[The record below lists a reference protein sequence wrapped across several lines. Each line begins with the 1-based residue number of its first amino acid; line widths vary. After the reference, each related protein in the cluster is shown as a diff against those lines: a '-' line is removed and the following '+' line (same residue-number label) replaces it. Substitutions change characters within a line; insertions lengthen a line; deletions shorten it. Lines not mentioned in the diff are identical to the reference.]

1 MFAHC
6 PRLTCAAIAR
16 RIAAI
21 DSEMR
26 EVEESMVGLALLHDL
41 PNYRHSMPTKI
52 LEYMA
57 SGAAVVATPLPLS
70 RQVIGDDGVV
80 LDGFT
85 DIARAAADAVIR
97 LCDDDA
103 RRTRLTH
110 AAFECVSAHY
120 NWNLA
125 QASFVDAIKHGTP
138 QATR

>member
-1 MFAHC
+1 
-6 PRLTCAAIAR
+6 
-16 RIAAI
+16 
-21 DSEMR
+21 
-26 EVEESMVGLALLHDL
+26 
-41 PNYRHSMPTKI
+41 MPTKI

-85 DIARAAADAVIR
+85 DVARGAADAVIR

-125 QASFVDAIKHGTP
+125 QASFVDAIKQGM
-138 QATR
+138 R